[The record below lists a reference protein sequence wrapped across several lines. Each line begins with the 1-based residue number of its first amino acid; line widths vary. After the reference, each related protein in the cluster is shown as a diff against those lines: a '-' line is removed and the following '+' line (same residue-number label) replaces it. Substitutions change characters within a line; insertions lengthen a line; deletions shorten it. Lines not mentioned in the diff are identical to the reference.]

1 MLGMT
6 DLKDIAVVSG
16 KGGLFRVVKPGR
28 TGVILESMDQKKGK
42 MVATPN
48 HKVSVLS
55 DISIYTNTEE
65 GSIPLEDVFRKI
77 FEEFNDDPGVDSKSS
92 ADELMSFL
100 KYIIPD
106 YDENRVYPSDV
117 KKLVSW
123 YGIMLREEKEWFEV
137 KKENQNDT
145 PDNEPESMKE

>member
-1 MLGMT
+1 MT
-6 DLKDIAVVSG
+6 ELKDIAVISG
-16 KGGLFRVVKPGR
+16 KGGLFKVVKPGR

-65 GSIPLEDVFRKI
+65 GSIPLEDVLRKI
-77 FEEFNDDPGVDSKSS
+77 YEEFGDDPGVDSKSS

-100 KYIIPD
+100 KYIIPE
-106 YDENRVYPSDV
+106 YDEGRVYPSDV
-117 KKLVSW
+117 KKLVNW

-137 KKENQNDT
+137 KQEEQNDA
-145 PDNEPESMKE
+145 PDNETEPVKK